1 MNKRG
6 QFYIIT
12 ALILSFALF
21 GVTYASNTIEEPVLF
36 SNFNDVSQNYVAE
49 STKLINNLLVEQDS
63 NIQGELNDFT
73 SEFLNYAKVREPN
86 FEMVYFYSEGDQV
99 HYVNQLSEGIEFEEE
114 SLNLG
119 GADDIVQN
127 INVEVGG
134 VDFVHQVPVTAS
146 NFGGDWNTGYIEGPF
161 RFSIGGIIYP
171 TFELEGNSFKA
182 VIRSKEGKNTELLFT
197 DG

>member
-49 STKLINNLLVEQDS
+49 STKLINNLLVEKNS
-63 NIQGELNDFT
+63 GIQEELNYFT
-73 SEFLNYAKVREPN
+73 SGFLNYAKIREPS
-86 FEMVYFYSEGDQV
+86 FEMVYFYSEDDAV
-99 HYVNQLSEGIEFEEE
+99 YYVNELSEGIEFENET
-114 SLNLG
+114 LNLG
-119 GADDIVQN
+119 GEDDIVQN

-134 VDFVHQVPVTAS
+134 VDFVHQVPITAS
-146 NFGGDWNTGYIEGPF
+146 NFGEDWNTGYIDGPF
-161 RFSIGGIIYP
+161 RFSIGGIVYP
-171 TFELEGNSFKA
+171 TFELEDNNFKV
-182 VIRSKEGKNTELLFT
+182 VIRSKEGNNTEIFT
-197 DG
+197 S